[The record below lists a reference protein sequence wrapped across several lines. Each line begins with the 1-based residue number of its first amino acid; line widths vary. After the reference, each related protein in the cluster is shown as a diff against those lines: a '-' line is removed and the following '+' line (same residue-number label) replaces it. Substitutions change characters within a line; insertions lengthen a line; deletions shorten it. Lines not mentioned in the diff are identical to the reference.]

1 MLKDNLKQR
10 YVDKRQKDW
19 LAATEIVNENIDF
32 LKKRVETQLNYIAD
46 SGAESGYIKDLD
58 IFGGDSKWNDD
69 AKNIAKSRIVEW
81 LTKEGLNA
89 RSGKE
94 LFVDGWKK

>member
-1 MLKDNLKQR
+1 MLKDDLKER
-10 YVDKRQKDW
+10 YTNKKQQEWMASV
-19 LAATEIVNENIDF
+19 EIVNENYTFI
-32 LKKRVETQLNYIAD
+32 KARVTKALEYLAD
-46 SGAESGYIKDLD
+46 SGSENGYIKDSD
-58 IFGGDSKWNDD
+58 IFGGDSKWNDTT
-69 AKNIAKSRIVEW
+69 KGIAKSRIVEW

>member
-19 LAATEIVNENIDF
+19 LAATEVVNENYPFI
-32 LKKRVETQLNYIAD
+32 KARVTKALEYLAD
-46 SGAESGYIKDLD
+46 SGATNGYIKDSD

-81 LTKEGLNA
+81 LMKEGLNA